1 VSQLT
6 SVAPASVTSTR
17 TSSPRDP
24 AALRDR
30 VQSLRLDPTV
40 RAGSTWSRLPWAL
53 CLLLSAST
61 AYLAFREAPGGPGGA
76 ATGAAATAM
85 DKSGEVSKPDGATGK
100 TSGETNAS
108 LTKPG
113 AAPGGEVSRTDPD
126 RVALE
131 SKGYIIPAHQ
141 ILVSPKVSGM
151 LVALDIEEGRRVAKG
166 DVLARIETTEY
177 DADLQRAQANV
188 DLAERRLD
196 ELISG
201 NRPEE
206 KEQARADLNEADEN
220 VQKLR
225 AQWERSRK
233 LREKKTISDET
244 YDEAESAFQMA
255 EHRATRLRHA
265 FDLMMIGP
273 RKERIDQARAEVAL
287 AKADLMKSQWRMDN
301 TTVRAPITG
310 TILKK
315 NAEEGNIVNPV
326 AFNGSFS
333 LCDMADLSDLEV
345 DLSIQER
352 DIARVFRGQKCD
364 VTADAFPTRRYE
376 AVVDRLMPIADRA
389 KGAVSVRVKVRVPSE
404 EEGVFLKPDMAAL
417 VRFYGSAPATV
428 TSTEAPKAETP
439 QAEAPK
445 P

>member
-1 VSQLT
+1 MKGG
-6 SVAPASVTSTR
+6 
-17 TSSPRDP
+17 
-24 AALRDR
+24 
-30 VQSLRLDPTV
+30 
-40 RAGSTWSRLPWAL
+40 AGSTSGASITGPTAAGAEPGTERAG
-53 CLLLSAST
+53 LS
-61 AYLAFREAPGGPGGA
+61 
-76 ATGAAATAM
+76 
-85 DKSGEVSKPDGATGK
+85 
-100 TSGETNAS
+100 
-108 LTKPG
+108 
-113 AAPGGEVSRTDPD
+113 PD

-151 LVALDIEEGRRVAKG
+151 LVALDIEEGRRVTRG

-177 DADLQRAQANV
+177 EADLQRAQANV
-188 DLAERRLD
+188 ELAERRLE
-196 ELISG
+196 ELVNG
-201 NRPEE
+201 NRLEE

-220 VQKLR
+220 LQKLR

-233 LREKKTISDET
+233 LRDKKTISEET

-287 AKADLMKSQWRMDN
+287 ARADLKKSQWRMDN

-364 VTADAFPTRRYE
+364 VTADAYPARRYE

-389 KGAVSVRVKVRVPSE
+389 KGAVSVRVKIRVPTE

-417 VRFYGSAPATV
+417 VRFYGAA
-428 TSTEAPKAETP
+428 STLAESPKSES
-439 QAEAPK
+439 PK
-445 P
+445 SE

>member
-1 VSQLT
+1 MST
-6 SVAPASVTSTR
+6 VAPGVAAR
-17 TSSPRDP
+17 TPSSRDP
-24 AALRDR
+24 SALRDR

-40 RAGSTWSRLPWAL
+40 RAGSAGSRLPWAL
-53 CLLLSAST
+53 SLLLAAST
-61 AYLAFREAPGGPGGA
+61 AYLAWRGSPSPPPASGA
-76 ATGAAATAM
+76 A
-85 DKSGEVSKPDGATGK
+85 SGEVVAAVATAASPASASPLSGTGDAQQATSSSAAGSDATETAAQAGK
-100 TSGETNAS
+100 
-108 LTKPG
+108 
-113 AAPGGEVSRTDPD
+113 
-126 RVALE
+126 VALE

-151 LVALDIEEGRRVAKG
+151 LIALDIEEGRRVTKG

-188 DLAERRLD
+188 ALAEFRLD
-196 ELISG
+196 ELMNG

-206 KEQARADLNEADEN
+206 KEQARADVNEADEN

-225 AQWERSRK
+225 SQWERARK

-255 EHRATRLRHA
+255 EFRATRLRHV
-265 FDLMMIGP
+265 FELMELGP
-273 RKERIDQARAEVAL
+273 RKERIDQARAEVSL

-352 DIARVFRGQKCD
+352 DISRVFQGQKCD
-364 VTADAFPTRRYE
+364 VTADAFPTRKYE

-389 KGAVSVRVKVRVPSE
+389 KGAVSVRVKVRVPTD

-417 VRFYGSAPATV
+417 VRFYGVPTG
-428 TSTEAPKAETP
+428 K
-439 QAEAPK
+439 
-445 P
+445 

>member
-1 VSQLT
+1 V
-6 SVAPASVTSTR
+6 VAAVATAASPASASPLSGTGDAQQA
-17 TSSPRDP
+17 TSSS
-24 AALRDR
+24 A
-30 VQSLRLDPTV
+30 
-40 RAGSTWSRLPWAL
+40 AGSDATE
-53 CLLLSAST
+53 T
-61 AYLAFREAPGGPGGA
+61 AAQA
-76 ATGAAATAM
+76 
-85 DKSGEVSKPDGATGK
+85 GK
-100 TSGETNAS
+100 
-108 LTKPG
+108 
-113 AAPGGEVSRTDPD
+113 
-126 RVALE
+126 VALE

-151 LVALDIEEGRRVAKG
+151 LIALDIEEGRRVTKG

-188 DLAERRLD
+188 ALAEFRLD
-196 ELISG
+196 ELMNG

-206 KEQARADLNEADEN
+206 KEQARADVNEADEN

-225 AQWERSRK
+225 SQWERARK

-255 EHRATRLRHA
+255 EFRATRLRHV
-265 FDLMMIGP
+265 FELMELGP
-273 RKERIDQARAEVAL
+273 RKERIDQARAEVSL

-352 DIARVFRGQKCD
+352 DISRVFQGQKCD
-364 VTADAFPTRRYE
+364 VTADAFPTRKYE

-389 KGAVSVRVKVRVPSE
+389 KGAVSVRVKVRVPTDE
-404 EEGVFLKPDMAAL
+404 EVVFLKPDMAAL
-417 VRFYGSAPATV
+417 VRFYGVPTG
-428 TSTEAPKAETP
+428 K
-439 QAEAPK
+439 
-445 P
+445 